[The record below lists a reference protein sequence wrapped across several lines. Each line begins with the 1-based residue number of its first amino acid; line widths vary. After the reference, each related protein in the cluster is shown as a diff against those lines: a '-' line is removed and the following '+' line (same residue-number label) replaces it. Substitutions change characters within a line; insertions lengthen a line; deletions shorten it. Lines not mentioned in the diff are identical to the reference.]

1 MLPSIAAAAATA
13 AMTVRDRPARFAGG
27 GVGGDGGGVEP
38 SYGGDGRGS
47 SGGDAGGGNVD
58 PKALAAAEVGG
69 GNAEE
74 VGATGGLDGNPSGVW
89 GSVSICP
96 VDLVRP
102 KSERR
107 IC

>member
-38 SYGGDGRGS
+38 SYGGDGRS